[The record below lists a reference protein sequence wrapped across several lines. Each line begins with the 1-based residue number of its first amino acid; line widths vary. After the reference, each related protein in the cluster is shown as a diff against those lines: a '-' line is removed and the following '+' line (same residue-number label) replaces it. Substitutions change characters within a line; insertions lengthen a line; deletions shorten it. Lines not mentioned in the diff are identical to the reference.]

1 MAKQSKTREE
11 EIFDQYL
18 QDGNFTE
25 EQKNAV
31 LDALIESE
39 KRHVDAN
46 YQAPEGKSVEEDV
59 LDEYL
64 KNHELSDEQQSM
76 VLDAMVEMEK
86 HRIKREADEISDNIN
101 NLSAEELESLA
112 NNWARTPGAD
122 ELRAKI
128 AARQEELRANAAPE
142 AADENEVVNNSEE
155 SKETSESASV
165 QEAAQ
170 AETLKEDEQP
180 VSSTSSEPKA
190 DVSAG
195 ETPADDI
202 SSEKSEI
209 NQYNAVEKAKN
220 LKGLL
225 PSQLAT
231 LRNAL
236 NARPNDETKA
246 ASIKVEDHI
255 VSEAG
260 KYADGK
266 LSLTNIDEVY
276 ALNDLLV
283 LVKTYPN
290 SEKTK
295 ENIATVEKAITAAQS
310 EIQNFEEQYGI
321 DNTLLQEPQVV
332 ESNIAK
338 LDGMP
343 QDKDIFELN
352 ILEEKLQPAL
362 DNTADLQGILNTA
375 EKNNSVPEISV
386 LTGMLQKL
394 DKDKAHPSS
403 GWEDLQKKVLEL
415 TEKRV
420 KDTKSLEQK
429 DFKNFEYLLA
439 ALKESPN
446 ADKLT
451 STLKKKEKL
460 LSDSR
465 QDYLKSASLKDKE
478 FQDIYNI
485 LSNIKVNGKLKA
497 FGREQIGQEGTDS
510 DIALFLE
517 QTRRETEMYL
527 ANTGKDIT
535 ADTFKQEYAL
545 RLRKNL
551 VEVLAADQFSKGKNS
566 KEDYAAMFDK
576 LATAAQSKK
585 GININ
590 QDTFVGWQ
598 AARTNRMEAAVNR
611 LGQKS
616 GYENAAKSFG
626 ERVKATDQKLTQKYG
641 KAYSLLKGCLKSA
654 GWGAAYVVAGSTLG
668 PAGIAAVATVSFA
681 NQTYG
686 FFKNFKK
693 ERDEAKAKGEKPT
706 NFWQYISKNKL
717 RTAGLLLSGASAA
730 IGIGGVGENIAVQ
743 IARSYTGIGL
753 ATAGAAHQ
761 AAQAYKQT
769 EGSKGKKAWKA
780 AQAALFSGASFYAGM
795 LAGREAS
802 EIAGAAF
809 TDTPIDTNINT
820 TETELSDIQAHGIAN
835 EMHDPSQSEY
845 TIQAHGIA
853 NEMYGPS
860 QSEYTG
866 PYDLNEMPQAGNDID
881 QTIIPDQQVGI
892 DLNNLSAEQQHDIK
906 MLFLRDPAE
915 ANQILGQEGDQWMNS
930 AELQEAW
937 DNGTLTDAQKAQLV
951 EFGGQRFDE
960 HGNFQDVEGYKTGTQ
975 MEAEAKEWTAAQEAK
990 TLENQAAGTP
1000 ETRRSDFE
1008 PIPTIGD
1015 DVNNA
1020 LQGKA
1025 ETLEQSGL
1033 AGAEAQQQSEVKIN
1047 KIKINDEGE
1056 VKIVGQDENGRFV
1069 ERTDMSSLQNM
1080 PEDLDYNKIKFHD
1093 NGDIS
1098 VRLDTETGHE
1108 VKVTI
1113 DKDGHYQSITSGSHV
1128 YSKEELDYVNNNLDN
1143 HPEALEHNQDRYNA
1157 LQSMRDGT
1165 EQNVSET
1172 RAQTEE
1178 APAPEQKAEQEATA
1192 TEQAPEQEVP
1202 TRETVLTSDGGELAA
1217 AVVTAEAP
1225 TQETV
1230 LTSDGGELAAAVVT
1244 AEAPTQET
1252 VLTSDGGEL
1261 AAAVVTAD
1269 APTQETVLTSDG
1281 GELAA
1286 AVVTAE
1292 APTQETVLTSD
1303 GGELAAAVVTA
1314 EAPTQETVLTSD
1326 GGELAAAVVTAEA
1339 PTQETVLTSDGGEL
1353 AAAVVTAGRR
1363 YS

>member
-1 MAKQSKTREE
+1 M
-11 EIFDQYL
+11 
-18 QDGNFTE
+18 
-25 EQKNAV
+25 
-31 LDALIESE
+31 
-39 KRHVDAN
+39 
-46 YQAPEGKSVEEDV
+46 
-59 LDEYL
+59 
-64 KNHELSDEQQSM
+64 
-76 VLDAMVEMEK
+76 
-86 HRIKREADEISDNIN
+86 
-101 NLSAEELESLA
+101 NL
-112 NNWARTPGAD
+112 
-122 ELRAKI
+122 
-128 AARQEELRANAAPE
+128 
-142 AADENEVVNNSEE
+142 
-155 SKETSESASV
+155 
-165 QEAAQ
+165 
-170 AETLKEDEQP
+170 
-180 VSSTSSEPKA
+180 
-190 DVSAG
+190 
-195 ETPADDI
+195 
-202 SSEKSEI
+202 
-209 NQYNAVEKAKN
+209 
-220 LKGLL
+220 
-225 PSQLAT
+225 
-231 LRNAL
+231 
-236 NARPNDETKA
+236 
-246 ASIKVEDHI
+246 
-255 VSEAG
+255 
-260 KYADGK
+260 
-266 LSLTNIDEVY
+266 
-276 ALNDLLV
+276 
-283 LVKTYPN
+283 
-290 SEKTK
+290 
-295 ENIATVEKAITAAQS
+295 
-310 EIQNFEEQYGI
+310 
-321 DNTLLQEPQVV
+321 
-332 ESNIAK
+332 
-338 LDGMP
+338 
-343 QDKDIFELN
+343 
-352 ILEEKLQPAL
+352 
-362 DNTADLQGILNTA
+362 
-375 EKNNSVPEISV
+375 
-386 LTGMLQKL
+386 
-394 DKDKAHPSS
+394 
-403 GWEDLQKKVLEL
+403 
-415 TEKRV
+415 
-420 KDTKSLEQK
+420 
-429 DFKNFEYLLA
+429 
-439 ALKESPN
+439 
-446 ADKLT
+446 
-451 STLKKKEKL
+451 KKEKL

-576 LATAAQSKK
+576 LVTAAQSKK

-611 LGQKS
+611 LGQKQ
-616 GYENAAKSFG
+616 GYENASKSFA
-626 ERVKATDQKLTQKYG
+626 ERIKATDQKLTQKYG

-654 GWGAAYVVAGSTLG
+654 GWGAAYSIAGATFG
-668 PAGIAAVATVSFA
+668 PAGIAAVATASFA
-681 NQTYG
+681 NQAYG
-686 FFKNFKK
+686 FIKNFKK
-693 ERDEAKAKGEKPT
+693 EREAAKAKGEKPA
-706 NFWQYISKNKL
+706 NFWQYVKKNKL
-717 RTAGLLLSGASAA
+717 RTAGLLLSGATAA
-730 IGIGGVGENIAVQ
+730 TGIGGAGGIAAVQ
-743 IARSYTGIGL
+743 IARSAAGIGL
-753 ATAGAAHQ
+753 AASGAVHQ

-769 EGSKGKKAWKA
+769 EGSKGKKTWKA
-780 AQAALFSGASFYAGM
+780 VQTAVFSGVSFYAGM
-795 LAGREAS
+795 LAGREAG
-802 EIAGAAF
+802 EIASEAF
-809 TDTPIDTNINT
+809 ADTPIDTNINT

-835 EMHDPSQSEY
+835 EMHDPSQSDY
-845 TIQAHGIA
+845 TIQAPGIA

-892 DLNNLSAEQQHDIK
+892 DFNNLSAEQQHDIK
-906 MLFLRDPAE
+906 MLFLRNPAE

-1113 DKDGHYQSITSGSHV
+1113 DETGHYQSITSGSHV

-1192 TEQAPEQEVP
+1192 TEQASGQETPAKEASVTEQASEQ
-1202 TRETVLTSDGGELAA
+1202 
-1217 AVVTAEAP
+1217 EAP

-1269 APTQETVLTSDG
+1269 APTQETVLASNN
-1281 GELAA
+1281 EEIAP

-1292 APTQETVLTSD
+1292 KPHLKSAED
-1303 GGELAAAVVTA
+1303 MIKELRGIKSHDRGIAQTGTRQPMPEHNNSTPLPNTRGDLENA
-1314 EAPTQETVLTSD
+1314 
-1326 GGELAAAVVTAEA
+1326 
-1339 PTQETVLTSDGGEL
+1339 
-1353 AAAVVTAGRR
+1353 
-1363 YS
+1363 

>member
-1 MAKQSKTREE
+1 MVDSEYKDFSAEQTRELLEKDGFDYDTLSFSDLDALRTSLKTE
-11 EIFDQYL
+11 ENNAAENEKNYDTYVLLNGFAKEKIENLSSEGLKSLSASDLNGLKSLISAYYSSNL
-18 QDGNFTE
+18 GIFTE
-25 EQKNAV
+25 EK
-31 LDALIESE
+31 
-39 KRHVDAN
+39 
-46 YQAPEGKSVEEDV
+46 
-59 LDEYL
+59 
-64 KNHELSDEQQSM
+64 
-76 VLDAMVEMEK
+76 
-86 HRIKREADEISDNIN
+86 IN
-101 NLSAEELESLA
+101 NLMTSISEIERERGEQSSAEAESQ
-112 NNWARTPGAD
+112 AD
-122 ELRAKI
+122 GDTTSLNDKTDTSSTD
-128 AARQEELRANAAPE
+128 AAEHPE
-142 AADENEVVNNSEE
+142 
-155 SKETSESASV
+155 
-165 QEAAQ
+165 QEAEKEQ
-170 AETLKEDEQP
+170 EQTTETTEHDAANKHAKDEILQE
-180 VSSTSSEPKA
+180 SSA
-190 DVSAG
+190 
-195 ETPADDI
+195 
-202 SSEKSEI
+202 I
-209 NQYNAVEKAKN
+209 NVYNAVDVSKN
-220 LKGLL
+220 LNDMQ
-225 PSQLAT
+225 PSQLHT
-231 LRNAL
+231 LRRAL
-236 NARPNDETKA
+236 NARTNDETQA
-246 ASIKVEDHI
+246 ASAKLDDHI
-255 VSEAG
+255 VTQAG
-260 KYADGK
+260 KYANDK
-266 LSLTNIDEVY
+266 LALTDMNEIY
-276 ALNDLLV
+276 ALNDLLTSV
-283 LVKTYPN
+283 RDHPH
-290 SEKTK
+290 SEKAKSAASKTTL
-295 ENIATVEKAITAAQS
+295 NAAIDKS
-310 EIQNFEEQYGI
+310 GIEIQNFEEQYGI
-321 DNTLLQEPQVV
+321 DKEHLQAPQVV

-343 QDKDIFELN
+343 QDKDIFALDVR
-352 ILEEKLQPAL
+352 EEKMQSPTEYR
-362 DNTADLQGILNTA
+362 DVVGILNTA
-375 EKNNSVPEISV
+375 QRTGNAPELSV
-386 LTGMLQKL
+386 LTGALQCN
-394 DKDKAHPSS
+394 DIT
-403 GWEDLQKKVLEL
+403 EDQKKTLLEL
-415 TEKRV
+415 TERRV
-420 KDTKSLEQK
+420 NSTNSLSFG
-429 DFKNFEYLLA
+429 DFKNFEYLLT

-446 ADKLT
+446 AKKLA

-611 LGQKS
+611 LGQKQ
-616 GYENAAKSFG
+616 GYENASKSFA
-626 ERVKATDQKLTQKYG
+626 ERIKATDQKLTQKYG

-654 GWGAAYVVAGSTLG
+654 GWGAAYSIAGATFG
-668 PAGIAAVATVSFA
+668 PAGIAAVATASFA
-681 NQTYG
+681 NQAYG
-686 FFKNFKK
+686 FIKNFKK
-693 ERDEAKAKGEKPT
+693 EREAAKAKGEKPA
-706 NFWQYISKNKL
+706 NFWQYVKKNKL

-730 IGIGGVGENIAVQ
+730 IGIGGVGGNIAVQ
-743 IARSYTGIGL
+743 IARSGAGIGL

-795 LAGREAS
+795 LAGREAG
-802 EIAGAAF
+802 EIASEAF
-809 TDTPIDTNINT
+809 AGPTEVPPTNA
-820 TETELSDIQAHGIAN
+820 E
-835 EMHDPSQSEY
+835 
-845 TIQAHGIA
+845 
-853 NEMYGPS
+853 
-860 QSEYTG
+860 
-866 PYDLNEMPQAGNDID
+866 PYDLSNGKYAIGLNDLQDAQNTDNDIKPPLLPED
-881 QTIIPDQQVGI
+881 MLENANIDVQTIDV
-892 DLNNLSAEQQHDIK
+892 NNLSAEQQHDIK

-960 HGNFQDVEGYKTGTQ
+960 HGNFQDMEGYKTGTQ

-1113 DKDGHYQSITSGSHV
+1113 DETGHYQSITSGSHV

-1192 TEQAPEQEVP
+1192 TEQASGQETPAKEASVTEQASGQETPAKEASVTEQAPEQE
-1202 TRETVLTSDGGELAA
+1202 
-1217 AVVTAEAP
+1217 AP
-1225 TQETV
+1225 PQE
-1230 LTSDGGELAAAVVT
+1230 
-1244 AEAPTQET
+1244 P

-1286 AVVTAE
+1286 AVVTAD
-1292 APTQETVLTSD
+1292 APTRETVLTSD

-1314 EAPTQETVLTSD
+1314 DAPTQETVLASNN
-1326 GGELAAAVVTAEA
+1326 EEIAPAVVTAEKPHLKSA
-1339 PTQETVLTSDGGEL
+1339 EDMIKEL
-1353 AAAVVTAGRR
+1353 RGIKSHDRGIAQTGTRQPMPEHNNSTPLPNTRGDLENA
-1363 YS
+1363 